1 MRRRA
6 LLMVFQ
12 SVLVSLTL
20 LGLPLA
26 ILAPSYVWQSS
37 QTAQDN
43 QAVTL
48 SRYLDQIGAHDLD
61 RTRQA
66 VTQWRRVY
74 APESQIRIDQRE
86 KRIFDSGS
94 VDTEWQLYSHARS
107 AGGLYVSIRS
117 SAVPVIWSSVGAV
130 CAVLIC
136 GAVALGAGTIF
147 AFRGSRRLAAPL
159 IYLSAQAEQVG
170 SGAVQARIEP
180 TGIEEIDLVSEE
192 LSRSGERIVGRIAK
206 ERQFAS
212 DVTHQLRTPLTA
224 LSMRIEEIQ
233 YLSDDEEVR
242 TEAEACLE
250 QVERITQVVEDLK
263 KRAQQASHGHTQAVK
278 MEEIF
283 RQQRDEWEP
292 QFTAVGRH
300 IVFDNQVTDRLP
312 LATPSS
318 LSQAIA
324 TLVENSLKYGAGTV
338 TVSTR
343 KGISSRSIFVEVS
356 DEGEGVSE
364 DIAPDIF
371 RRGVSG
377 HGSSGIGLALAK
389 DLIEA
394 DGGRIELT
402 NRQPAVFTISLAAV
416 SESMSPDRLL
426 PQGGLVVVGRRHGRH

>member
-12 SVLVSLTL
+12 SVLVSLTI

>member
-37 QTAQDN
+37 QATQDQLTVN
-43 QAVTL
+43 L
-48 SRYLDQIGAHDLD
+48 SRYLDQIGTGDLE

-66 VTQWRRVY
+66 ISGWQRVY
-74 APESQIRIDQRE
+74 APQSAIRIDQRE
-86 KRIFDSGS
+86 KRIFDSGT
-94 VDTEWQLYSHARS
+94 VDSNWQLYSHARS
-107 AGGLYVSIRS
+107 AGGLYVSLRS
-117 SAVPVIWSSVGAV
+117 SAVPVIWSAVGAV

-136 GAVALGAGTIF
+136 GAVALGAGTAF
-147 AFRGSRRLAAPL
+147 AFHGSRRLAAPL

-170 SGAVQARIEP
+170 SGAVQARIQP

-224 LSMRIEEIQ
+224 LSMRIEEIE
-233 YLSDDEEVR
+233 YLTDDQEVR
-242 TEAEACLE
+242 SEAEACLE

-278 MEEIF
+278 IEDIF
-283 RQQRDEWEP
+283 RQQKDEWEA
-292 QFTAVGRH
+292 QFAALGRE
-300 IVFDNQVTDRLP
+300 IVFNNQVSDRLP

-324 TLVENSLKYGAGTV
+324 TLVENSSKYGAGTV

-343 KGISSRSIFVEVS
+343 KGLSQRSMFVEVT

-364 DIAPDIF
+364 EIAPDIF

-402 NRQPAVFTISLAAV
+402 SRQPVVFTISLSAV

-426 PQGGLVVVGRRHGRH
+426 PQGGLVVVGRRHGRQ

>member
-1 MRRRA
+1 
-6 LLMVFQ
+6 MVFQ

-37 QTAQDN
+37 QSSQDQLTVN
-43 QAVTL
+43 L
-48 SRYLDQIGAHDLD
+48 SRYLDQIGTRDLGH
-61 RTRQA
+61 TRQA
-66 VTQWRRVY
+66 VSNWQRVY
-74 APESQIRIDQRE
+74 APESEISIDQRE
-86 KRIFDSGS
+86 RRIYHSGS
-94 VDTEWQLYSHARS
+94 VDANWQLYSHARS
-107 AGGLYVSIRS
+107 GGGLYVSLRS
-117 SAVPVIWSSVGAV
+117 SALPVIWSAVGAV

-136 GAVALGAGTIF
+136 GAVALGAGTGF

-159 IYLSAQAEQVG
+159 IYLSAQAEQIG
-170 SGAVQARIEP
+170 SGAVQARIQP

-192 LSRSGERIVGRIAK
+192 LSRSGERIIGRIAK

-224 LSMRIEEIQ
+224 LSMRIEEIE
-233 YLSDDEEVR
+233 YLTDDQEVR
-242 TEAEACLE
+242 SETEACLE

-263 KRAQQASHGHTQAVK
+263 KRAAQADHGNTQAVK
-278 MEEIF
+278 IEDIF
-283 RQQRDEWEP
+283 RQQKNEWASK
-292 QFTAVGRH
+292 FAAVGRE
-300 IVFDNQVTDRLP
+300 IVFDNPVTDRLP

-343 KGISSRSIFVEVS
+343 KGVSSRSIFVEVT

-364 DIAPDIF
+364 EIAPHIF

-402 NRQPAVFTISLAAV
+402 SRQPVVFTISLSAV
-416 SESMSPDRLL
+416 SEAMSPDRLL
-426 PQGGLVVVGRRHGRH
+426 PQGGLVVVGRRHGRK

>member
-37 QTAQDN
+37 QSAQDQ

-48 SRYLDQIGAHDLD
+48 SRYLDQIGVHDLD
-61 RTRQA
+61 RTRQR

-74 APESQIRIDQRE
+74 APEAQIRIDQGE
-86 KRIFDSGS
+86 KRIFDSGPI
-94 VDTEWQLYSHARS
+94 DTDWQLYSHARS
-107 AGGLYVSIRS
+107 AGGLYVSMRS
-117 SAVPVIWSSVGAV
+117 SAVPVIWSSIGAV

-170 SGAVQARIEP
+170 SGAVQARLEP

-242 TEAEACLE
+242 SEAEACLE

-283 RQQRDEWEP
+283 RQQKDEWEP
-292 QFTAVGRH
+292 QFAAVGRQ
-300 IVFDNQVTDRLP
+300 IVFNNLVTDRLP

-324 TLVENSLKYGAGTV
+324 TLVENSLRYGAGTV

-343 KGISSRSIFVEVS
+343 KGVSSRSIFVEVA

>member
-37 QTAQDN
+37 QGAQDQ

-48 SRYLDQIGAHDLD
+48 SRYLDQIGVHDLD

-74 APESQIRIDQRE
+74 APEAQIRIDQGE
-86 KRIFDSGS
+86 KRIFDSGPI
-94 VDTEWQLYSHARS
+94 DTDWQLYSHARS
-107 AGGLYVSIRS
+107 AGGLYVSMHS
-117 SAVPVIWSSVGAV
+117 SAAPVIWSSIGAV

-170 SGAVQARIEP
+170 SGAVQARLEP

-242 TEAEACLE
+242 SEAEACLE

-283 RQQRDEWEP
+283 RQQKDEWEP
-292 QFTAVGRH
+292 QFAAVGRQ
-300 IVFDNQVTDRLP
+300 IVFNNLVTDRLP

-324 TLVENSLKYGAGTV
+324 TLVENSLRYGAGTV

-343 KGISSRSIFVEVS
+343 KGVSSRSIFVEVA

>member
-1 MRRRA
+1 M
-6 LLMVFQ
+6 
-12 SVLVSLTL
+12 
-20 LGLPLA
+20 
-26 ILAPSYVWQSS
+26 
-37 QTAQDN
+37 
-43 QAVTL
+43 
-48 SRYLDQIGAHDLD
+48 
-61 RTRQA
+61 
-66 VTQWRRVY
+66 
-74 APESQIRIDQRE
+74 
-86 KRIFDSGS
+86 
-94 VDTEWQLYSHARS
+94 
-107 AGGLYVSIRS
+107 
-117 SAVPVIWSSVGAV
+117 IWSAVGAV

-136 GAVALGAGTIF
+136 GAVALGAGTGF

-159 IYLSAQAEQVG
+159 IYLSAQAEQIG
-170 SGAVQARIEP
+170 SGAVQAHIQP

-192 LSRSGERIVGRIAK
+192 LSRSGERIIGRIAK

-224 LSMRIEEIQ
+224 LSMRIEEIE
-233 YLSDDEEVR
+233 YLTDDQEVR
-242 TEAEACLE
+242 SETEACLE

-263 KRAQQASHGHTQAVK
+263 KRAAQANHGNTQAVK
-278 MEEIF
+278 IEDIF
-283 RQQRDEWEP
+283 RQQKNEWAS
-292 QFTAVGRH
+292 QFAAVGRE
-300 IVFDNQVTDRLP
+300 IVFDNPVTDRLP

-343 KGISSRSIFVEVS
+343 KGVSSRSIFVEVT

-364 DIAPDIF
+364 EIAPHIF

-402 NRQPAVFTISLAAV
+402 SRQPVVFTISLSAV
-416 SESMSPDRLL
+416 SEAMSPDRLL
-426 PQGGLVVVGRRHGRH
+426 PQGGLVVVGRRHGRK

>member
-37 QTAQDN
+37 QRVQDQ

-48 SRYLDQIGAHDLD
+48 SRYLDQIGVHDLD
-61 RTRQA
+61 RTRKA

-74 APESQIRIDQRE
+74 APEAQIRIDQGE
-86 KRIFDSGS
+86 KRIFDSGPI
-94 VDTEWQLYSHARS
+94 DTNWQLYSHARS
-107 AGGLYVSIRS
+107 AGGLYVSMHS
-117 SAVPVIWSSVGAV
+117 SAVPVIWSSIGAV

-136 GAVALGAGTIF
+136 GAVALGAGTAF
-147 AFRGSRRLAAPL
+147 AFHGSRRLAAPL

-170 SGAVQARIEP
+170 SGAVQARLEP

-242 TEAEACLE
+242 SEAEACLE

-283 RQQRDEWEP
+283 RQQKDEWEP
-292 QFTAVGRH
+292 QFVAVGRQ
-300 IVFDNQVTDRLP
+300 IVFNNLVTDRLP

-324 TLVENSLKYGAGTV
+324 TLVENSLRYGAGTV

-343 KGISSRSIFVEVS
+343 KGVSSRSIFVEVA

>member
-1 MRRRA
+1 
-6 LLMVFQ
+6 MVFQ

-26 ILAPSYVWQSS
+26 ILAPAYVWQSNQSS
-37 QTAQDN
+37 QDQLTVN
-43 QAVTL
+43 L
-48 SRYLDQIGAHDLD
+48 SRYLDQIGTRDLGH
-61 RTRQA
+61 TRQA
-66 VTQWRRVY
+66 VSNWQRVY
-74 APESQIRIDQRE
+74 APESEISIDQRE
-86 KRIFDSGS
+86 RRIYHSGS
-94 VDTEWQLYSHARS
+94 VDANWQLYSHARS
-107 AGGLYVSIRS
+107 AGGLYVSLHS
-117 SAVPVIWSSVGAV
+117 SALPVIWSAVGAV

-136 GAVALGAGTIF
+136 GAVALGAGTGF

-159 IYLSAQAEQVG
+159 IYLSAQAEQIG
-170 SGAVQARIEP
+170 SGAVQAHIQP

-192 LSRSGERIVGRIAK
+192 LSRSGERIIGRIAK

-224 LSMRIEEIQ
+224 LSMRIEEIE
-233 YLSDDEEVR
+233 YLTDDQEVR
-242 TEAEACLE
+242 SETEACLE

-263 KRAQQASHGHTQAVK
+263 KRAAQANHGNTQAVK
-278 MEEIF
+278 IEDIF
-283 RQQRDEWEP
+283 RQQKNEWAS
-292 QFTAVGRH
+292 QFAAVGRE
-300 IVFDNQVTDRLP
+300 IVFDNPVTDRLP

-343 KGISSRSIFVEVS
+343 KGVSSRSIFVEVT

-364 DIAPDIF
+364 EIAPHIF

-402 NRQPAVFTISLAAV
+402 SRQPVVFTISLSAV
-416 SESMSPDRLL
+416 SEAMSPDRLL
-426 PQGGLVVVGRRHGRH
+426 PQGGLVVVGRRHGRK

>member
-300 IVFDNQVTDRLP
+300 IVFDNQVNDRLP

>member
-26 ILAPSYVWQSS
+26 VLAPSYVWQS
-37 QTAQDN
+37 AQSAQN
-43 QAVTL
+43 GQVATL
-48 SRYLDQIGAHDLD
+48 SRYLDQIGVHDLE
-61 RTRQA
+61 RMRQA
-66 VTQWRRVY
+66 VSQWQKVNV
-74 APESQIRIDQRE
+74 PESQITIDQRE
-86 KRIFDSGS
+86 KRIYDSGAIANR
-94 VDTEWQLYSHARS
+94 WKLQSHTRS
-107 AGGLYVSIRS
+107 AGGLYITIRYA
-117 SAVPVIWSSVGAV
+117 AVPVIWSSIGAV

-136 GAVALGAGTIF
+136 AAVALGAGTAF

-192 LSRSGERIVGRIAK
+192 LSRSGERIIGRIAK

-224 LSMRIEEIQ
+224 LSMRIEEIE
-233 YLSDDEEVR
+233 YLTDNEEVKH
-242 TEAEACLE
+242 EAEACLE
-250 QVERITQVVEDLK
+250 QIERITQVVGDLK
-263 KRAQQASHGHTQAVK
+263 ERARQATHGNTQAVK
-278 MEEIF
+278 IEEIF
-283 RQQRDEWEP
+283 RQQKDEWAG
-292 QFTAVGRH
+292 QFAAKGRE
-300 IVFDNQVTDRLP
+300 ILFINQVNDRLP

-343 KGISSRSIFVEVS
+343 KGVSKRSIFVEVT

-364 DIAPDIF
+364 EIAPDIF

-402 NRQPAVFTISLAAV
+402 SRKPVMFTISLSAV

-426 PQGGLVVVGRRHGRH
+426 PEGGLVVVGRRHGRH

>member
-26 ILAPSYVWQSS
+26 VLAPSYVWQS
-37 QTAQDN
+37 AQSAQN
-43 QAVTL
+43 GQVATL
-48 SRYLDQIGAHDLD
+48 SRYLDQIGVHDLE
-61 RTRQA
+61 RMRQA
-66 VTQWRRVY
+66 VSQWQKVNV
-74 APESQIRIDQRE
+74 PESQITIDQRE
-86 KRIFDSGS
+86 KRIYDSGAIANRWKLQSHTRS
-94 VDTEWQLYSHARS
+94 V
-107 AGGLYVSIRS
+107 GGLYITIRS
-117 SAVPVIWSSVGAV
+117 SAVPVIWSSIGAV

-136 GAVALGAGTIF
+136 AAVALGAGTAF

-192 LSRSGERIVGRIAK
+192 LSRSGERIIGRIAK

-224 LSMRIEEIQ
+224 LSMRIEEIE
-233 YLSDDEEVR
+233 YLTDNEEVKH
-242 TEAEACLE
+242 EAEACLE
-250 QVERITQVVEDLK
+250 QIERITQVVGDLK
-263 KRAQQASHGHTQAVK
+263 ERARQATHGNTQAVK
-278 MEEIF
+278 IEDIF
-283 RQQRDEWEP
+283 RQQKDEWAG
-292 QFTAVGRH
+292 QFAAKGRE
-300 IVFDNQVTDRLP
+300 ILFINQVSDRLP

-343 KGISSRSIFVEVS
+343 KGVSKRSIFVEVT

-364 DIAPDIF
+364 EIAPDIF

-402 NRQPAVFTISLAAV
+402 SRKPVMFTISLSAV

-426 PQGGLVVVGRRHGRH
+426 PEGGLVVVGRRHGRH

>member
-26 ILAPSYVWQSS
+26 ILAPSYVWQSAQS
-37 QTAQDN
+37 AQDN
-43 QAVTL
+43 QVATL
-48 SRYLDQIGAHDLD
+48 SRYLDQIGVHDLD
-61 RTRQA
+61 RMRQS
-66 VTQWRRVY
+66 VSQWRRVNT
-74 APESQIRIDQRE
+74 PEAEISIDQRE
-86 KRIFDSGS
+86 KRIFDAGS
-94 VDTEWQLYSHARS
+94 VNTEWQLYSHARS

-117 SAVPVIWSSVGAV
+117 SAVPVIWSAVGAV
-130 CAVLIC
+130 GAVLIC
-136 GAVALGAGTIF
+136 GAVALGAGTAF
-147 AFRGSRRLAAPL
+147 AFHGSRRLAAPL

-224 LSMRIEEIQ
+224 LSMRIEEIE
-233 YLSDDEEVR
+233 YLSDDQEVR
-242 TEAEACLE
+242 SEAEACLE

-263 KRAQQASHGHTQAVK
+263 KRAAQTSHGNTQAVK

-283 RQQRDEWEP
+283 RQQKAEWTA
-292 QFTAVGRH
+292 QFAAVGRK
-300 IVFDNQVTDRLP
+300 IVFNNQVTDRLP

-343 KGISSRSIFVEVS
+343 KGTSSRSIFVEVT
-356 DEGEGVSE
+356 DEGEGVSKE
-364 DIAPDIF
+364 IAPDIF

-402 NRQPAVFTISLAAV
+402 SRHPVVFTISLSAV

-426 PQGGLVVVGRRHGRH
+426 PQGGLVVVGRRHGRQ

>member
-37 QTAQDN
+37 QSAQDQ

-48 SRYLDQIGAHDLD
+48 SRYLDQIGVHDLD

-74 APESQIRIDQRE
+74 APEAQIRIDQGE
-86 KRIFDSGS
+86 KRIFDSGPI
-94 VDTEWQLYSHARS
+94 DTDWQLYSHARS
-107 AGGLYVSIRS
+107 AGGLYVSVRS
-117 SAVPVIWSSVGAV
+117 SAVPVIWSAVGAV

-136 GAVALGAGTIF
+136 GAVALGAGTAF
-147 AFRGSRRLAAPL
+147 AFHGSRRLAAPL

-170 SGAVQARIEP
+170 SGAVQARLEP

-242 TEAEACLE
+242 SEAEACLE

-283 RQQRDEWEP
+283 RQQKDEWEP
-292 QFTAVGRH
+292 QFAAVGRQ
-300 IVFDNQVTDRLP
+300 IVFNNLVTDRLP

-324 TLVENSLKYGAGTV
+324 TLVENSLRYGAGTV

-343 KGISSRSIFVEVS
+343 KGVSPRSIFVEVA

>member
-26 ILAPSYVWQSS
+26 ILAPSYAWQSS
-37 QTAQDN
+37 QTSQDQLTVN
-43 QAVTL
+43 L
-48 SRYLDQIGAHDLD
+48 SRYLDQIGTRDLGH
-61 RTRQA
+61 TRQA
-66 VTQWRRVY
+66 LSNWQRVY
-74 APESQIRIDQRE
+74 APESEISIDQRE
-86 KRIFDSGS
+86 RRIYHSGS
-94 VDTEWQLYSHARS
+94 VDANWQLYSHARS
-107 AGGLYVSIRS
+107 AGGLYVSLRS
-117 SAVPVIWSSVGAV
+117 SALPVIWSAVGAV

-136 GAVALGAGTIF
+136 GAVALGAGTAF

-159 IYLSAQAEQVG
+159 IYLSAQAEQIG
-170 SGAVQARIEP
+170 SGAVQARIQP

-192 LSRSGERIVGRIAK
+192 LSRSGERIIGRIAK

-224 LSMRIEEIQ
+224 LSMRIEEIE
-233 YLSDDEEVR
+233 YLTDDQEVR
-242 TEAEACLE
+242 SEAEACLE

-263 KRAQQASHGHTQAVK
+263 KRAAQANHGNSQAVK
-278 MEEIF
+278 IEDIF
-283 RQQRDEWEP
+283 RQQKNEWAS
-292 QFTAVGRH
+292 QFAAVGRE

-343 KGISSRSIFVEVS
+343 KGVSSRSIFVEVT

-364 DIAPDIF
+364 EIAPHIF

-402 NRQPAVFTISLAAV
+402 SRQPVVFTISLSAV

-426 PQGGLVVVGRRHGRH
+426 PQGGLVVVGRRHGRK

>member
-37 QTAQDN
+37 QTAQDK

-48 SRYLDQIGAHDLD
+48 SRYLDQIGIQDLD

-66 VTQWRRVY
+66 VNQWRSVY
-74 APESQIRIDQRE
+74 APEAQIRIDQRE
-86 KRIFDSGS
+86 KRIYDSGS
-94 VDTEWQLYSHARS
+94 VDTDWQLHSHARS
-107 AGGLYVSIRS
+107 AGGLYISIRS
-117 SAVPVIWSSVGAV
+117 SAVPVIWSAVGAV

-136 GAVALGAGTIF
+136 GAVALGAGTAF
-147 AFRGSRRLAAPL
+147 AFHGSRRLAAPL

-170 SGAVQARIEP
+170 SGAVQARLEP

-242 TEAEACLE
+242 SEAESCLE
-250 QVERITQVVEDLK
+250 QVERITQAVEDLK

-278 MEEIF
+278 MAEIF
-283 RQQRDEWEP
+283 RQQKDEWEP
-292 QFTAVGRH
+292 QFTAVGRR
-300 IVFDNQVTDRLP
+300 IVFNNLVTDRLP

-343 KGISSRSIFVEVS
+343 KGVSSRSIFVEVT
-356 DEGEGVSE
+356 DEGEGISE
-364 DIAPDIF
+364 DLVPDIF
-371 RRGVSG
+371 RRGISG

-394 DGGRIELT
+394 DGGRVELT
-402 NRQPAVFTISLAAV
+402 SRQPVVFTISLAAV

>member
-48 SRYLDQIGAHDLD
+48 SRYLDQIGVHDLD

-263 KRAQQASHGHTQAVK
+263 KRAQQSSHGHTQAVK

-292 QFTAVGRH
+292 QFTAVGRR

-343 KGISSRSIFVEVS
+343 EGVSSRSIFVEVS

>member
-26 ILAPSYVWQSS
+26 VLAPSYVWQS
-37 QTAQDN
+37 AQSAQN
-43 QAVTL
+43 GQVATL
-48 SRYLDQIGAHDLD
+48 SRYLDQIGVHDLE
-61 RTRQA
+61 RMRQA
-66 VTQWRRVY
+66 VSQWQKVNV
-74 APESQIRIDQRE
+74 PESQITIDQRE
-86 KRIFDSGS
+86 KRIYDSGAIANR
-94 VDTEWQLYSHARS
+94 WKLQSHTRS
-107 AGGLYVSIRS
+107 TGGLYITIRS
-117 SAVPVIWSSVGAV
+117 SAVPVIWSSIGAV

-136 GAVALGAGTIF
+136 AAVALGAGTAF

-192 LSRSGERIVGRIAK
+192 LSRSGERIIGRIAK

-224 LSMRIEEIQ
+224 LSMRIEEIE
-233 YLSDDEEVR
+233 YLTDNEEVKH
-242 TEAEACLE
+242 EAEACLE
-250 QVERITQVVEDLK
+250 QIERITQVVGDLK
-263 KRAQQASHGHTQAVK
+263 ERARQATHGNTQAVK
-278 MEEIF
+278 IEEIF
-283 RQQRDEWEP
+283 RQQKDEWAG
-292 QFTAVGRH
+292 QFAAKGRE
-300 IVFDNQVTDRLP
+300 ILFINQVSDRLP

-343 KGISSRSIFVEVS
+343 KGVSKRSIFVEVT

-364 DIAPDIF
+364 EIAPDIF

-402 NRQPAVFTISLAAV
+402 SRKPVIFTISLSAV

-426 PQGGLVVVGRRHGRH
+426 PEGGLVVVGRRHGRH

>member
-48 SRYLDQIGAHDLD
+48 SRYLDQIGVHDLD

-324 TLVENSLKYGAGTV
+324 TLVENALKYGAGTV

-343 KGISSRSIFVEVS
+343 KGVSSRSIFVEVS

>member
-26 ILAPSYVWQSS
+26 ILAPSSVWQSNQSS
-37 QTAQDN
+37 QDQLTVN
-43 QAVTL
+43 L
-48 SRYLDQIGAHDLD
+48 SRYLDQIGTRDLGH
-61 RTRQA
+61 TRQA
-66 VTQWRRVY
+66 VSNWQRVY
-74 APESQIRIDQRE
+74 APESEISIDQRE
-86 KRIFDSGS
+86 RRIYHSGS
-94 VDTEWQLYSHARS
+94 VDANWQLYSHARS
-107 AGGLYVSIRS
+107 AGGLYVSLHS
-117 SAVPVIWSSVGAV
+117 SALPVIWSAVGAV

-136 GAVALGAGTIF
+136 GAVALGAGTGF

-159 IYLSAQAEQVG
+159 IYLSAQAEQIG
-170 SGAVQARIEP
+170 SGAVQAHIQP

-192 LSRSGERIVGRIAK
+192 LSRSGERIIGRIAK

-224 LSMRIEEIQ
+224 LSMRIEEIE
-233 YLSDDEEVR
+233 YLTDDQEVR
-242 TEAEACLE
+242 SETEACLE

-263 KRAQQASHGHTQAVK
+263 KRAAQANHGNTQAVK
-278 MEEIF
+278 IEDIF
-283 RQQRDEWEP
+283 RQQKNEWAS
-292 QFTAVGRH
+292 QFAAVGRE
-300 IVFDNQVTDRLP
+300 IVFDNPVTDRLP

-343 KGISSRSIFVEVS
+343 KGVSSRSIFVEVT

-364 DIAPDIF
+364 EIAPHIF

-402 NRQPAVFTISLAAV
+402 SRQPVVFTISLSAV
-416 SESMSPDRLL
+416 SEAMSPDRLL
-426 PQGGLVVVGRRHGRH
+426 PQGGLVVVGRRHGRK

>member
-37 QTAQDN
+37 QATQDQLTVN
-43 QAVTL
+43 L
-48 SRYLDQIGAHDLD
+48 SRYLDQIGTGDLE

-66 VTQWRRVY
+66 ISGWQRVY
-74 APESQIRIDQRE
+74 APQSAIRIDQRE
-86 KRIFDSGS
+86 KRIFDSGT
-94 VDTEWQLYSHARS
+94 VDSNWQLYSHARS
-107 AGGLYVSIRS
+107 AGGLYVSLRS
-117 SAVPVIWSSVGAV
+117 SAVPVIWSAVGAV

-136 GAVALGAGTIF
+136 GAVALGAGTAF
-147 AFRGSRRLAAPL
+147 AFHGSRRLAAPL

-170 SGAVQARIEP
+170 SGAVQARIQP

-212 DVTHQLRTPLTA
+212 DVTHKLRTPLTA
-224 LSMRIEEIQ
+224 LSMRIEEIE
-233 YLSDDEEVR
+233 YLTDDQEVR
-242 TEAEACLE
+242 SEAEACLE

-278 MEEIF
+278 IEDIF
-283 RQQRDEWEP
+283 RQQKDEWEA
-292 QFTAVGRH
+292 QFAALGRE
-300 IVFDNQVTDRLP
+300 IVFNNQVSDRLP

-343 KGISSRSIFVEVS
+343 KGLSQRSMFVEVT

-364 DIAPDIF
+364 EIAPDIF

-402 NRQPAVFTISLAAV
+402 SRQPVVFTISLSAV

-426 PQGGLVVVGRRHGRH
+426 PQGGLVVVGRRHGRQ

>member
-48 SRYLDQIGAHDLD
+48 SRYLDQIGVHDLD

-86 KRIFDSGS
+86 KRVFDSGS

-263 KRAQQASHGHTQAVK
+263 KRAQQSSHGHTQAVK

-292 QFTAVGRH
+292 QFTAVGRR

-343 KGISSRSIFVEVS
+343 EGVSSRSIFVEVS
-356 DEGEGVSE
+356 DQGEGVSE

>member
-48 SRYLDQIGAHDLD
+48 SRYLDQIGVHDLD

-130 CAVLIC
+130 CAVLTC

-192 LSRSGERIVGRIAK
+192 LSRSGERIVGRIVK

-263 KRAQQASHGHTQAVK
+263 KRAQQSSHGHTQAVK

-292 QFTAVGRH
+292 QFTAVGRRV
-300 IVFDNQVTDRLP
+300 VFDNQVTDRLP

-343 KGISSRSIFVEVS
+343 EGVSSRSIFVEVS

>member
-1 MRRRA
+1 
-6 LLMVFQ
+6 
-12 SVLVSLTL
+12 
-20 LGLPLA
+20 
-26 ILAPSYVWQSS
+26 
-37 QTAQDN
+37 
-43 QAVTL
+43 
-48 SRYLDQIGAHDLD
+48 
-61 RTRQA
+61 
-66 VTQWRRVY
+66 
-74 APESQIRIDQRE
+74 
-86 KRIFDSGS
+86 
-94 VDTEWQLYSHARS
+94 
-107 AGGLYVSIRS
+107 
-117 SAVPVIWSSVGAV
+117 
-130 CAVLIC
+130 
-136 GAVALGAGTIF
+136 
-147 AFRGSRRLAAPL
+147 
-159 IYLSAQAEQVG
+159 
-170 SGAVQARIEP
+170 
-180 TGIEEIDLVSEE
+180 
-192 LSRSGERIVGRIAK
+192 
-206 ERQFAS
+206 
-212 DVTHQLRTPLTA
+212 
-224 LSMRIEEIQ
+224 MRIEEIQ

-242 TEAEACLE
+242 SEAEACLE

-283 RQQRDEWEP
+283 RQQKDEWEP
-292 QFTAVGRH
+292 QFAAVGRQ
-300 IVFDNQVTDRLP
+300 IVFNNLVTDRLP

-324 TLVENSLKYGAGTV
+324 TLVENSLRYGAGTV

-343 KGISSRSIFVEVS
+343 KGVSSRSIFVEVA

>member
-26 ILAPSYVWQSS
+26 ILAPSYVWQSNQSS
-37 QTAQDN
+37 QDQLTVN
-43 QAVTL
+43 L
-48 SRYLDQIGAHDLD
+48 SRYLDQIGTRDLGH
-61 RTRQA
+61 TRQA
-66 VTQWRRVY
+66 VSNWQRVY
-74 APESQIRIDQRE
+74 APESEISIDQRE
-86 KRIFDSGS
+86 RRIYHSGS
-94 VDTEWQLYSHARS
+94 VDANWQL
-107 AGGLYVSIRS
+107 
-117 SAVPVIWSSVGAV
+117 
-130 CAVLIC
+130 
-136 GAVALGAGTIF
+136 
-147 AFRGSRRLAAPL
+147 
-159 IYLSAQAEQVG
+159 YLSAQAEQIG
-170 SGAVQARIEP
+170 SGAVQAHIQP

-192 LSRSGERIVGRIAK
+192 LSRSGERIIGRIAK

-224 LSMRIEEIQ
+224 LSMRIEEIE
-233 YLSDDEEVR
+233 YLTDDQEVR
-242 TEAEACLE
+242 SETEACLE

-263 KRAQQASHGHTQAVK
+263 KRAAQANHGNTQAVK
-278 MEEIF
+278 IEDIF
-283 RQQRDEWEP
+283 RQQKNEWAS
-292 QFTAVGRH
+292 QFAAVGRE
-300 IVFDNQVTDRLP
+300 IVFDNPVTDRLP

-343 KGISSRSIFVEVS
+343 KGVSSRSIFVEVT

-364 DIAPDIF
+364 EIAPHIF

-402 NRQPAVFTISLAAV
+402 SRQPVVFTISLSAV
-416 SESMSPDRLL
+416 SEAMSPDRLL
-426 PQGGLVVVGRRHGRH
+426 PQGGLVVVGRRHGRK

>member
-26 ILAPSYVWQSS
+26 ILAPAYVWQSS
-37 QTAQDN
+37 QTSQDQLTVN
-43 QAVTL
+43 L
-48 SRYLDQIGAHDLD
+48 SRYLDQIGTRDLE
-61 RTRQA
+61 RTQQA
-66 VTQWRRVY
+66 VSNWQRVY
-74 APESQIRIDQRE
+74 APESEINIDQRE
-86 KRIFDSGS
+86 KRIYHAGA
-94 VDTEWQLYSHARS
+94 VDANWQLYSHARS
-107 AGGLYVSIRS
+107 AGGLYVSLRS
-117 SAVPVIWSSVGAV
+117 SAVPVIWSAVGAV

-136 GAVALGAGTIF
+136 GAVALGAGTAF
-147 AFRGSRRLAAPL
+147 AFHGSRRLAAPL

-170 SGAVQARIEP
+170 SGVVQARIQP

-192 LSRSGERIVGRIAK
+192 LSRSGERIIGRIAK

-224 LSMRIEEIQ
+224 LSMRIEEIE
-233 YLSDDEEVR
+233 YLTDDQEVR
-242 TEAEACLE
+242 SEAEACLE

-263 KRAQQASHGHTQAVK
+263 KRAAQANHGNTQAVK
-278 MEEIF
+278 IDDIF
-283 RQQRDEWEP
+283 RQQKNEWAA
-292 QFTAVGRH
+292 QFAGVGRE
-300 IVFDNQVTDRLP
+300 IVFKNQVTDRLP

-318 LSQAIA
+318 LLQAIA

-343 KGISSRSIFVEVS
+343 KGVSSRSIFVEVT

-364 DIAPDIF
+364 ELAPHIF

-402 NRQPAVFTISLAAV
+402 SRKPVVFTISLSAV

-426 PQGGLVVVGRRHGRH
+426 PQGGLVVVGRRHGRQ

>member
-26 ILAPSYVWQSS
+26 VLAPSYVWQS
-37 QTAQDN
+37 AQSTQN
-43 QAVTL
+43 GQVATL
-48 SRYLDQIGAHDLD
+48 SRYLDQIGVRDLE
-61 RTRQA
+61 RMRQA
-66 VTQWRRVY
+66 VSQWQKVNV
-74 APESQIRIDQRE
+74 PESQITIDQRE
-86 KRIFDSGS
+86 KRIYDSGS
-94 VDTEWQLYSHARS
+94 IANRWKLQSHTRS
-107 AGGLYVSIRS
+107 AGGLYITIRS
-117 SAVPVIWSSVGAV
+117 SAVPVIWSSIGAV

-136 GAVALGAGTIF
+136 AAVALGAGTAF

-192 LSRSGERIVGRIAK
+192 LSRSGERIIGRIAK

-224 LSMRIEEIQ
+224 LSMRIEEIE
-233 YLSDDEEVR
+233 YLTDNEEVKH
-242 TEAEACLE
+242 EAEACLE
-250 QVERITQVVEDLK
+250 QIERITQVVGDLK
-263 KRAQQASHGHTQAVK
+263 ERARQATHGNTQAVK
-278 MEEIF
+278 IEEIF
-283 RQQRDEWEP
+283 RQQKDEWAG
-292 QFTAVGRH
+292 QFAAEGRE
-300 IVFDNQVTDRLP
+300 ILFINQVTDRLP

-343 KGISSRSIFVEVS
+343 KGVSKRSIFVEVT

-364 DIAPDIF
+364 EIAPDIF

-402 NRQPAVFTISLAAV
+402 SRKPVIFTISLSAV

-426 PQGGLVVVGRRHGRH
+426 PEGGLVVVGRRHGRH

>member
-37 QTAQDN
+37 QRAQDQ

-48 SRYLDQIGAHDLD
+48 SRYLDQIGVHDLD
-61 RTRQA
+61 RTRKA
-66 VTQWRRVY
+66 VIQWRRVY
-74 APESQIRIDQRE
+74 APEAQIRIDHQE
-86 KRIFDSGS
+86 KRIFDSGPIGT
-94 VDTEWQLYSHARS
+94 DWQLYSHARS
-107 AGGLYVSIRS
+107 AGGLYVSVRS
-117 SAVPVIWSSVGAV
+117 SAVPVIWSAVGAV

-136 GAVALGAGTIF
+136 GAVALGAGTAF
-147 AFRGSRRLAAPL
+147 AFHGSRRLAAPL

-170 SGAVQARIEP
+170 SGAVQARLEP

-242 TEAEACLE
+242 SEAEACLE

-283 RQQRDEWEP
+283 RQQKDEWEP
-292 QFTAVGRH
+292 QFAAVGRQ
-300 IVFDNQVTDRLP
+300 IVFNNLVTDRLP

-343 KGISSRSIFVEVS
+343 KGVSSRSIFVEVA

-364 DIAPDIF
+364 AIAPDIF

-426 PQGGLVVVGRRHGRH
+426 PQGGLVVIGRRHGRH

>member
-37 QTAQDN
+37 QSAQDQ

-48 SRYLDQIGAHDLD
+48 SRYLDQIGVHDLD
-61 RTRQA
+61 RTRQT

-74 APESQIRIDQRE
+74 APEAQIRIDQGE
-86 KRIFDSGS
+86 KRIFDSGPI
-94 VDTEWQLYSHARS
+94 DTDWQLYSHARS
-107 AGGLYVSIRS
+107 AGGLYVSMHS
-117 SAVPVIWSSVGAV
+117 SAVPVIWSSIGAV

-136 GAVALGAGTIF
+136 GAVALGAGTAF
-147 AFRGSRRLAAPL
+147 AFHGSRRLAAPL

-170 SGAVQARIEP
+170 SGAVQARLEP

-242 TEAEACLE
+242 SEAEACLE

-263 KRAQQASHGHTQAVK
+263 KRAQQASYGHTQAVK

-283 RQQRDEWEP
+283 RQQKDEWEP
-292 QFTAVGRH
+292 QFVAVGRQ
-300 IVFDNQVTDRLP
+300 IVFNNLVTDRLP

-324 TLVENSLKYGAGTV
+324 TLVENSLRYGAGTV

-343 KGISSRSIFVEVS
+343 KGVSSRSIFVEVA

>member
-37 QTAQDN
+37 QTSQDQLTVN
-43 QAVTL
+43 L
-48 SRYLDQIGAHDLD
+48 SRYLDQIGTRDLGH
-61 RTRQA
+61 TRQA
-66 VTQWRRVY
+66 VSNWQRVY
-74 APESQIRIDQRE
+74 APESEISIDQRE
-86 KRIFDSGS
+86 SRIYHSGS
-94 VDTEWQLYSHARS
+94 VDANWQLYSHARS
-107 AGGLYVSIRS
+107 AGGLYVSLRS
-117 SAVPVIWSSVGAV
+117 SALPVIWSAVGAV
-130 CAVLIC
+130 CLVLIC
-136 GAVALGAGTIF
+136 GAVALGAGTAF

-159 IYLSAQAEQVG
+159 IYLSAQAEQIG
-170 SGAVQARIEP
+170 SGAVQARIQP

-192 LSRSGERIVGRIAK
+192 LSRSGERIIGRIAK

-224 LSMRIEEIQ
+224 LSMRIEEIE
-233 YLSDDEEVR
+233 YLTDDQEVR
-242 TEAEACLE
+242 SEAEACLE

-263 KRAQQASHGHTQAVK
+263 KRAAQANHGNTQAVK
-278 MEEIF
+278 IEDIF
-283 RQQRDEWEP
+283 RQQKNEWAS
-292 QFTAVGRH
+292 QFAAVGRD

-343 KGISSRSIFVEVS
+343 KGVSSRSIFVEVT

-364 DIAPDIF
+364 EIAPHIF

-402 NRQPAVFTISLAAV
+402 SRQPVVFTISLSAV

-426 PQGGLVVVGRRHGRH
+426 PQGGLVVVGRRHGRK

>member
-26 ILAPSYVWQSS
+26 ILAPSYVWQSAQS
-37 QTAQDN
+37 AQDK
-43 QAVTL
+43 QAATL
-48 SRYLDQIGAHDLD
+48 SRYLDQIGVHDLE
-61 RTRQA
+61 RMRQS
-66 VTQWRRVY
+66 VSQWRRVN
-74 APESQIRIDQRE
+74 APESKISIDQQE
-86 KRIFDSGS
+86 KRIFDAGS
-94 VDTEWQLYSHARS
+94 VKTDWQLYSHARS

-117 SAVPVIWSSVGAV
+117 SAVPVTWSAVGAV

-136 GAVALGAGTIF
+136 GAVALGAGTAF
-147 AFRGSRRLAAPL
+147 AFHGSRRLAAPL

-224 LSMRIEEIQ
+224 LSMRIEEIE
-233 YLSDDEEVR
+233 YLSDDQEVR
-242 TEAEACLE
+242 KEAEACLE

-263 KRAQQASHGHTQAVK
+263 KRAAQANHGNTQAVK
-278 MEEIF
+278 IEEIF
-283 RQQRDEWEP
+283 RQQETEWST
-292 QFTAVGRH
+292 QFAAVGRK
-300 IVFDNQVTDRLP
+300 IVFNNQVTDRLP

-343 KGISSRSIFVEVS
+343 KGSSSRSIFVEVT

-364 DIAPDIF
+364 EIAPDIF

-402 NRQPAVFTISLAAV
+402 SRHPVVFTISLSAV

-426 PQGGLVVVGRRHGRH
+426 PQGGLVVVGRRHGRQ

>member
-37 QTAQDN
+37 QTGQDQLTVN
-43 QAVTL
+43 L
-48 SRYLDQIGAHDLD
+48 SRYLDQIGTRDLEY
-61 RTRQA
+61 TRQA
-66 VTQWRRVY
+66 VSNWQRVY
-74 APESQIRIDQRE
+74 APESEISIDQRE
-86 KRIFDSGS
+86 RRIYHSGS
-94 VDTEWQLYSHARS
+94 VDANWQLYSHARS
-107 AGGLYVSIRS
+107 AGGVYVSLRS
-117 SAVPVIWSSVGAV
+117 SALPVIWSAVGAV

-136 GAVALGAGTIF
+136 GAVALGAGTAF

-159 IYLSAQAEQVG
+159 IYLSAQAEQIG
-170 SGAVQARIEP
+170 SGAVQAHIQP

-192 LSRSGERIVGRIAK
+192 LSRSGERIIGRIAK

-224 LSMRIEEIQ
+224 LSMRIEEIE
-233 YLSDDEEVR
+233 YLTDDQEVR
-242 TEAEACLE
+242 SETEACLE

-263 KRAQQASHGHTQAVK
+263 KRAAQANHGNTQAVK
-278 MEEIF
+278 IEDIF
-283 RQQRDEWEP
+283 RQQKNEWAS
-292 QFTAVGRH
+292 QFAAVGRE
-300 IVFDNQVTDRLP
+300 IVFDNPVTDRLP

-343 KGISSRSIFVEVS
+343 KGVSSRSIFVEVT

-364 DIAPDIF
+364 EIAPHIF

-402 NRQPAVFTISLAAV
+402 SRQPVVFTISLSAV
-416 SESMSPDRLL
+416 SEAMSPDRLL
-426 PQGGLVVVGRRHGRH
+426 PQGGLVVVGRRHGRK

>member
-37 QTAQDN
+37 QSAQDQ

-48 SRYLDQIGAHDLD
+48 SRYLDQIGVHDLD
-61 RTRQA
+61 RTRQT

-74 APESQIRIDQRE
+74 APEAQIRIDQGE
-86 KRIFDSGS
+86 KRIFDSGPI
-94 VDTEWQLYSHARS
+94 DTDWQLYSHARS
-107 AGGLYVSIRS
+107 AGGLYVSMHS
-117 SAVPVIWSSVGAV
+117 SAVPVIWSSIGAV

-136 GAVALGAGTIF
+136 GAVALGAGTAF
-147 AFRGSRRLAAPL
+147 AFHGSRRLAAPL

-170 SGAVQARIEP
+170 SGAVQARLEP

-283 RQQRDEWEP
+283 RQQKDEWEP
-292 QFTAVGRH
+292 QFVAVGRQ
-300 IVFDNQVTDRLP
+300 IVFNNLVTDRLP

-324 TLVENSLKYGAGTV
+324 TLVENSLRYGAGTV

-343 KGISSRSIFVEVS
+343 KGVSSRSIFVEVA

>member
-37 QTAQDN
+37 QSAQDQ

-48 SRYLDQIGAHDLD
+48 SRYLDQIGVHDLD

-74 APESQIRIDQRE
+74 APEAQIRIDQGE
-86 KRIFDSGS
+86 KRIFDSGPI
-94 VDTEWQLYSHARS
+94 DTDWQLYSHARS
-107 AGGLYVSIRS
+107 AGGLYVSVRS
-117 SAVPVIWSSVGAV
+117 SAVPVIWSAVGAV

-136 GAVALGAGTIF
+136 GAVALGAGTAF
-147 AFRGSRRLAAPL
+147 AFHGSRRLAAPL

-170 SGAVQARIEP
+170 SGAVQARLEP

-242 TEAEACLE
+242 SEAEACLE

-283 RQQRDEWEP
+283 RQQKDEWEP
-292 QFTAVGRH
+292 QFAAVGRQ
-300 IVFDNQVTDRLP
+300 IVFNNLVTDRLP

-324 TLVENSLKYGAGTV
+324 TLVENSLRYGAGTV

-343 KGISSRSIFVEVS
+343 KGVSSRSIFVEVA

>member
-37 QTAQDN
+37 QATQDQLTVN
-43 QAVTL
+43 L
-48 SRYLDQIGAHDLD
+48 SRYLDQIGTGDLE

-66 VTQWRRVY
+66 ISGWQRVY
-74 APESQIRIDQRE
+74 APQSAIRIDQRE
-86 KRIFDSGS
+86 KRIFDSGT
-94 VDTEWQLYSHARS
+94 VDSNWQLYSHARS
-107 AGGLYVSIRS
+107 AGGLYVSLRS
-117 SAVPVIWSSVGAV
+117 SAVPVIWSAVGAV

-136 GAVALGAGTIF
+136 GAVALGAGTAF
-147 AFRGSRRLAAPL
+147 AFHGSRRLAAPL

-170 SGAVQARIEP
+170 SGAVQARIQP

-224 LSMRIEEIQ
+224 LSMRIEEIE
-233 YLSDDEEVR
+233 YLTDDQEVR
-242 TEAEACLE
+242 SEAEACLE

-278 MEEIF
+278 IEDIF
-283 RQQRDEWEP
+283 RQQKDEWEA
-292 QFTAVGRH
+292 QFAALGRE
-300 IVFDNQVTDRLP
+300 IVFNNQVSDRLP

-343 KGISSRSIFVEVS
+343 KGLSQRSMFVEVT

-364 DIAPDIF
+364 EIAPDIF

-402 NRQPAVFTISLAAV
+402 SRQPVVFTISLSAV

-426 PQGGLVVVGRRHGRH
+426 PQGGLVVVGRRHGRQ